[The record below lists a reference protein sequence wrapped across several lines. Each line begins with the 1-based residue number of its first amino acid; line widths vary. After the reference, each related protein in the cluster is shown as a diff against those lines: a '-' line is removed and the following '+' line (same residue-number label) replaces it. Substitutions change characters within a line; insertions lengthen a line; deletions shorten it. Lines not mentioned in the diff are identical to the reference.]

1 MENTEYFTGTDRWTH
16 YDPLPGRDE
25 WHRYLGPCPDCGSR
39 TFDYG
44 GGWRCMAMYCFRNS
58 SNPAPN
64 VGPEPNWWN
73 TGIQVMK
80 NGNQWCAHGPD
91 FVNLQESPSGWGDTP
106 NEAALDY
113 QKKQTKP

>member
-1 MENTEYFTGTDRWTH
+1 MTRYPAATSGTDTWGLAPTVVREPSTMAAV
-16 YDPLPGRDE
+16 
-25 WHRYLGPCPDCGSR
+25 
-39 TFDYG
+39 G
-44 GGWRCMAMYCFRNS
+44 GAWACICFRNS

-80 NGNQWCAHGPD
+80 DGDSWIAHGPD
-91 FVNLQESPSGWGDTP
+91 FVNLQESPLGWGDTP

-113 QKKQTKP
+113 QQKQTNHEQ